1 MGVFDIKDTPIESL
15 ENAVNPLVSL
25 LPDIRKHINEP
36 LCLTRRRVKSRLDE
50 NFRVQINVDG
60 FNPEIIQTKIEDVNN
75 VVSLVTSN
83 NMLVIEVPI
92 HDSEVER
99 KLVDAQAEASKEVA
113 QFGQYV
119 TRFLTMLTFWP
130 DMVEVSVKDN
140 QLTVQCESSY
150 KDETCK
156 ERPFFRKSITLPP
169 GTQVDQLQ
177 PQITDSDEL
186 KIEAP
191 YVETTQQ

>member
-1 MGVFDIKDTPIESL
+1 
-15 ENAVNPLVSL
+15 
-25 LPDIRKHINEP
+25 PDI
-36 LCLTRRRVKSRLDE
+36 
-50 NFRVQINVDG
+50 
-60 FNPEIIQTKIEDVNN
+60 
-75 VVSLVTSN
+75 
-83 NMLVIEVPI
+83 
-92 HDSEVER
+92 
-99 KLVDAQAEASKEVA
+99 
-113 QFGQYV
+113 
-119 TRFLTMLTFWP
+119 
-130 DMVEVSVKDN
+130 VEVSVKDN

>member
-1 MGVFDIKDTPIESL
+1 
-15 ENAVNPLVSL
+15 
-25 LPDIRKHINEP
+25 
-36 LCLTRRRVKSRLDE
+36 
-50 NFRVQINVDG
+50 
-60 FNPEIIQTKIEDVNN
+60 
-75 VVSLVTSN
+75 
-83 NMLVIEVPI
+83 MLVIEVPI

-99 KLVDAQAEASKEVA
+99 KLVEAQAEASKEVA

-130 DMVEVSVKDN
+130 DIVEVSVKDN